1 MKTQMPIGEILVAAL
16 ATVFFFALR
25 AKLVERRRN
34 REAKKLMK
42 KYGISEKLAKDLS
55 RAKF

>member
-1 MKTQMPIGEILVAAL
+1 MKTLMSIGGILVGAL

-25 AKLVERRRN
+25 AKFVERRRN
-34 REAKKLMK
+34 RESKRLMK
-42 KYGISEKLAKDLS
+42 KYAISEELAKDLS